1 MVISVIQKHKTFYNN
16 KQCLEVQ
23 LQYLSRETVFGQRC
37 EGSRWQVAE
46 KKEYFRKREQK
57 CKEPEVGSCV
67 MCHKNKERGNVAGV
81 D

>member
-1 MVISVIQKHKTFYNN
+1 MLGNAVALSV
-16 KQCLEVQ
+16 
-23 LQYLSRETVFGQRC
+23 QRNGIWAKC

-46 KKEYFRKREQK
+46 KKEYFRKREQT